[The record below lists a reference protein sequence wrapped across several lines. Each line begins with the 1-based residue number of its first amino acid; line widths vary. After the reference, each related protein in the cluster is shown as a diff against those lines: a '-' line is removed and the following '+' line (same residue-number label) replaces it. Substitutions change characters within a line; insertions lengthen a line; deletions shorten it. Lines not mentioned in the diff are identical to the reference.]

1 MRLWSIHPRYLDGV
15 GLVALW
21 REALLARKVLKG
33 ETKGFK
39 NHPQLERFRVHPY
52 PQRAM
57 ANYLTGIWEESRRR
71 GYHFDQ
77 RKIGTKDAA
86 EKIPVTRGQLRY
98 EFVRLCDKLKR
109 RDPSR
114 YRELQ
119 SVRKIEC
126 HVSFRI
132 VEGEIQDWEKREL
145 NLSKRRVS
153 SAG

>member
-1 MRLWSIHPRYLDGV
+1 MRLWSIHPKYLDRV

-39 NHPQLERFRVHPY
+39 NHPQLERFRMHSY

-57 ANYLTGIWEESRRR
+57 AHYLTGIWEESRRR
-71 GYHFDQ
+71 GYHFDE
-77 RKIGTKDAA
+77 RKIGTKDTA

-98 EFVRLCDKLKR
+98 EFDRLCDKLKR
-109 RDPSR
+109 RDPHR

-119 SVRKIEC
+119 SVKEIDC
-126 HVSFRI
+126 HLSFRI
-132 VEGEIQDWEKREL
+132 IEGEIQDWEKTEL
-145 NLSKRRVS
+145 NLGKRRVS